1 MKKVSVIVPVYNCER
16 YLRECLD
23 SVLAQ
28 THTALEL
35 IVVDDGSTD
44 GSAAI
49 ADAAAASDPR
59 VRVLHGPNAGQAA
72 ARNLGLDIATGD
84 YIAFVDADDTVH
96 PCMLQ
101 TLLDTAGRFGADAA
115 SCRFSR
121 RPLPRD
127 PAVRRHYV
135 HEGGSACEKFL
146 YQAPDVTPGVWAHV
160 FAASLFA
167 GGTRFVEGIIYEDL
181 ELLFRLYR
189 SARMVVMCD
198 APMYYYRPN
207 PASTINTWSARRLDV
222 LRVTDDIERAC
233 ADEPCLLAAARDR
246 RLSAAFNILMLNARH
261 GCDTDVQRACYAIIR
276 ERRRASLLNPR
287 VRLKNKLGIAASLL
301 GPRFLALL
309 SRLTMTPHK

>member
-16 YLRECLD
+16 YLRECLG

-49 ADAAAASDPR
+49 ADAAAAADPR

-72 ARNLGLDIATGD
+72 ARNRGLDIATGD
-84 YIAFVDADDTVH
+84 YMAFVDADDTVH
-96 PCMLQ
+96 PRMLQ
-101 TLLDTAGRFGADAA
+101 TLLDATGRFGADAA

-121 RPLPRD
+121 RPLPRH
-127 PAVRRHYV
+127 PAIRRRYV
-135 HEGGSACEKFL
+135 HEAGAACEKFL
-146 YQAPDVTPGVWAHV
+146 YQAPDVTPGVWAHI

-189 SARMVVMCD
+189 RARRVVMCD

-222 LRVTDDIERAC
+222 LRVTDGIERAS
-233 ADEPCLLAAARDR
+233 ADEPRLLAAARDR
-246 RLSAAFNILMLNARH
+246 RLSAAFNIIMLNARH
-261 GCDTDVQRACYAIIR
+261 GRDADVQRACYAIIR

-309 SRLTMTPHK
+309 SRTLPQ

>member
-49 ADAAAASDPR
+49 ADAAAAADSR
-59 VRVLHGPNAGQAA
+59 VRVLHAPNGGQAA
-72 ARNLGLDIATGD
+72 ARNRGIDLATGD
-84 YIAFVDADDTVH
+84 YISFVDADDTAH
-96 PCMLQ
+96 PRMLQ
-101 TLLDTAGRFGADAA
+101 TLVEAAAHTGADVAVGRF
-115 SCRFSR
+115 SH
-121 RPLPRD
+121 RPLPAAALPRVRD
-127 PAVRRHYV
+127 IVMEPA
-135 HEGGSACEKFL
+135 EAAEAFL
-146 YQAPDVTPGVWAHV
+146 YQQ
-160 FAASLFA
+160 FAAGACVQIFEAAMFA
-167 GGTRFVEGIIYEDL
+167 GGVRFVEGIIYEDL

-189 SARMVVMCD
+189 SARRVVLCD
-198 APMYYYRPN
+198 AALYYYRSN
-207 PASTINTWSARRLDV
+207 PSSTINTWSPRRLDV
-222 LRVTDDIERAC
+222 LRVTDGIERAC
-233 ADEPCLLAAARDR
+233 AAAPRLLAAARDR

-261 GCDTDVQRACYAIIR
+261 GRDADVQRACYAIIR
-276 ERRRASLLNPR
+276 ERRRASLFNPR

-309 SRLTMTPHK
+309 SRTLP